1 MKPGLALRK
10 RNGKLGFCEQ
20 LLSSKPYILTCKA
33 LSCEIRQLNHRTFT
47 VRNNKS
53 YGLNKPGI
61 HVLLNAFLTAVCCF
75 PQESHALSVHPGH
88 STALLLALG
97 TATGAAMQ
105 LNMWGCGGSSLQSH
119 RLFEYHQHHWQL
131 WADRWVPHRQAFKAP
146 QRLRCSIPS
155 ANQLTSLAGCK
166 ALEAVC
172 FIFPTLPAPIN
183 PHTNLTPYLIST
195 VQTLPGTY
203 KYQ

>member
-1 MKPGLALRK
+1 MRHWGQHSHVQGLWAACSTGHAHCCVQAGVCSCQQETQTTLPHVMKPGLALRK
-10 RNGKLGFCEQ
+10 RNGKLVAARRT
-20 LLSSKPYILTCKA
+20 LSSKPYILTCKA
-33 LSCEIRQLNHRTFT
+33 LSCEIRQLNHRMFT

-97 TATGAAMQ
+97 TATSAAMQ

-119 RLFEYHQHHWQL
+119 RLFEYHQHH
-131 WADRWVPHRQAFKAP
+131 
-146 QRLRCSIPS
+146 
-155 ANQLTSLAGCK
+155 
-166 ALEAVC
+166 
-172 FIFPTLPAPIN
+172 
-183 PHTNLTPYLIST
+183 
-195 VQTLPGTY
+195 
-203 KYQ
+203 